1 MPNLYDRC
9 GAVRGRLRHSRA
21 NAPGDGDCLRALCD
35 HIKIL
40 RAKRKNTGHPW
51 DFADKR
57 IVAVPGLARYAIN
70 DIRFGTPLAVLT
82 VDDTNPS
89 HIQRLVP
96 FYAPQNLAFLWGLPT
111 DMGYYA
117 NNGDGSFH
125 SAERIAFYWTE
136 GTPYLEIQPVP
147 QLSCVYLVRFLIGN
161 SVDAMSLADEVN
173 LGEVGDS
180 LVEVRAALSLLP
192 FAEWEDEE
200 KENIAKRKSLAE
212 SLIWEQGLLNDQFS
226 ADVLIATGSSVGHLW
241 MPE

>member
-1 MPNLYDRC
+1 MNLYDRC
-9 GAVRGRLRHSRA
+9 GSVRDRLRHPRA
-21 NAPGDGDCLRALCD
+21 NRPGDGDCLRALCD

-57 IVAVPGLARYAIN
+57 IVAQQGITRYPIH
-70 DIRFGTPLAVLT
+70 DLRFGTPLAVLT
-82 VDDTNPS
+82 LDDTNPQ

-96 FYAPQNLAFLWGLPT
+96 FYAPQNLAFQWGIPS
-111 DMGYYA
+111 DAGHYA

-125 SAERIAFYWTE
+125 SAERVAFYWTE

-147 QLSCVYLVRFLIGN
+147 QISCVYLVRFLIGN

-180 LVEVRAALSLLP
+180 LVEVRAAMSLLP
-192 FAEWEDEE
+192 FAEFSDDE
-200 KENIAKRKSLAE
+200 KDNVAKREALAKSLVFD
-212 SLIWEQGLLNDQFS
+212 QGLLDAQFS
-226 ADVLIATGSSVGHLW
+226 ADVLIATGSSVGRLW

>member
-1 MPNLYDRC
+1 MNLYDRI
-9 GAVRGRLRHSRA
+9 GSVRDRLRHPRA
-21 NAPGDGDCLRALCD
+21 NRPGDGDSLRALCD

-57 IVAVPGLARYAIN
+57 IVVQQGVARYPIN
-70 DIRFGTPLAVLT
+70 DVRFGTPLAVLT
-82 VDDTNPS
+82 IDDSNPQ

-96 FYAPQNLAFLWGLPT
+96 FYAPQNLAFNFGIPS
-111 DMGYYA
+111 DAGYFA

-125 SAERIAFYWTE
+125 SADRVAFYWTE
-136 GTPYLEIQPVP
+136 GTPYLEIQPTP
-147 QLSCVYLVRFLIGN
+147 QLACQYLVRFLIGN

-192 FAEWEDEE
+192 FASWQDDKKEDAAERE
-200 KENIAKRKSLAE
+200 SLSK
-212 SLIWEQGLLNDQFS
+212 SLIWDQGLLDDQFTAS
-226 ADVLIATGSSVGHLW
+226 ALVATGSSVGHLW